1 MPKYGTFYPLLSIT
15 AEGDGRPDE
24 IMAATIGLRCL
35 RCNAPYKPLDYARD
49 CGKCNRDAPS
59 NLVVDYGEDFLIS
72 RPSRDALK
80 GSGLWRYGDFL
91 PVSREEAVSLGEG
104 GSPLHHL
111 TSIGHALGI
120 EGLFAKDETRNPTA
134 SFKDRL
140 ACIAVSVAKKISAPA
155 IVSSSTGNAGAAAAA
170 YAAKAG
176 LPCIVFTAK
185 SATGPLLTQM
195 RAYGADVIAVENKAD
210 RWPLMQRAVQDFGWF
225 PTSPFFGPVVGSN
238 PYGIEGYKTLAYE
251 IAEQNDWRVPDYCVL
266 PVCYGDALI
275 GMWRGFQEMLLLGWI
290 DRLPRMMA
298 AEIYGSLGAALQSG
312 GDALPDM
319 PNTHD
324 TIAKSTSATRST
336 YQALHVLRQSGGSA
350 TTVSN
355 EAILTWQQNL
365 AETEGLY
372 VEPAAAGAIAAV
384 AQFLESGHI
393 KKHDTVVALLTA
405 SGLKDVD
412 ATAKAQGALT
422 LFDGNADALFS
433 KLNDRASAGSS
444 ARRRKVDSTKS

>member
-1 MPKYGTFYPLLSIT
+1 MT
-15 AEGDGRPDE
+15 
-24 IMAATIGLRCL
+24 ATIGLRCL
-35 RCNAPYKPLDYARD
+35 RCDAPYGPLDYARD
-49 CGKCNRDAPS
+49 CARCKQDAPS
-59 NLVVDYGEDFLIS
+59 NLVVDYGESALIA
-72 RPSRDALK
+72 RPSRDTLK
-80 GSGLWRYGDFL
+80 GSGLWRYGDLL
-91 PVSREEAVSLGEG
+91 PISQDEAISLGEG

-111 TSIGHALGI
+111 TSIGRSLGV
-120 EGLFAKDETRNPTA
+120 EALFAKDETRNPTA

-140 ACIAVSVAKKISAPA
+140 ACIAVSVAKKIGAPA

-176 LPCIVFTAK
+176 LPCIIFTAK
-185 SATGPLLTQM
+185 NAVGPLLTQM
-195 RAYGADVIAVENKAD
+195 RAYDADVVAVANKAD

-251 IAEQNDWRVPDYCVL
+251 IAEQNNWQVPDYCVL

-275 GMWRGFQEMLLLGWI
+275 GMWRGFKEMLALGWI

-312 GDALPDM
+312 SDALPDM

-336 YQALHVLRQSGGSA
+336 YQALHVLRQSGGAA

-355 EAILTWQQNL
+355 EAILTWQLKL
-365 AETEGLY
+365 AKTEGLF

-384 AQFLESGHI
+384 AQFIESGHI
-393 KKHDTVVALLTA
+393 KKNDVVVALLTA

-412 ATAKAQGALT
+412 AVVPALKPLITFDGDADT
-422 LFDGNADALFS
+422 LFS
-433 KLNDRASAGSS
+433 QLNDRPLAGSS
-444 ARRRKVDSTKS
+444 QHMRKITSGRP